1 MKQQPPSLPLR
12 LDRSRTPSSL
22 ALRASAREGPRTPI
36 VLHLFSGPIER
47 VGGFASCLKSLGLE
61 CEEWDIVN
69 GEHFDLTDGEVW
81 LKLKRRIDD
90 GEFDGALLG
99 PPCNSFSNARNFV
112 DGGPPPLRAA
122 SGPARYGRSG
132 LLPKDKEAV
141 RIGTLLAVRAAEVMN
156 TFVDQ
161 CKPVCVEQ
169 PIWKRDG
176 RSVSMFNL
184 DEFATLLKRVGVSF
198 HDMAHCHY
206 GAKTEKATTL
216 FSFKLDFADLV
227 GKCTHSSRK
236 WIRPSDGHMC
246 WSPHPPLHG
255 KEWHLSEEQLAEHV
269 AAHGKGHPAAEPG
282 GGFISKA
289 AAAYPEAMNRYLA
302 KKFADA
308 ICQVKTSGTVKS
320 GYLKCGKWGNVLIKK
335 GLLDQNRSS
344 PLPADSSF
352 VFSVPLRGLGD
363 GESGRFLGGMRHPR
377 RAIDI
382 NPTLEAAGKVVFDVV
397 SGYLRKN
404 PDVLDACIQAVGSD
418 GGVSGPAEIDVAK
431 VRELLEARLPWPEG
445 FERGRTTSTR
455 LHADLLLRWG
465 VAAGD
470 VDAKTIYEWL
480 VEGAPAGIAQKVYDP
495 GVFPPS
501 DLQDPELDYFEPPDE
516 SLHTNYVSVDNDPDA
531 EPEVRRLL
539 ESNFVKV
546 FDSLEE
552 AQSWAGGRLHLSKLA
567 MITTEKDGRIKRRL
581 IMDCRR
587 SSVNDMAA
595 RGGKLVL
602 PRISDVV
609 DDLLYL
615 LDQMSDAEDI
625 SMEMMVLDF
634 SDWFYQTPLARAE
647 SKHFAFSYKGK
658 FAVYTTQPQGSR
670 NAPVVCG
677 RVAALVGRLTQGAL
691 HARHLRLQIFVD
703 DPFICAIGP
712 GPERKLHFASLIL
725 MWEAL
730 GIKLAYRKG
739 AIGKSVGWIG
749 ANVEI
754 KEPGTNKAAVIV
766 KAKPEMMAEIREA
779 TSRHETVNLI
789 SKKELASYTGKL
801 NHIAGMIEVLRPFLS
816 ELYGALHGD
825 DSVSKAPAGMVW
837 TKQWAH
843 TRAWLQRLLNGEG
856 QVLQREY
863 RVDRYFRRG
872 QQIRIVTDAS
882 PWGIG
887 GYLAVDT
894 IIHKYFSMP
903 LTPEDVSLLGVVI
916 GSPDTQQVVEAL
928 ALLVALRLWETS
940 WKNDDACL
948 TIQSDSVSALSMIY
962 KLRTSANRSG
972 SQLLAKELA
981 LLFGSS
987 AYKPVLMEH
996 IPGLS
1001 NKVADVL
1008 SRMHMPGEGHELP
1021 SAVMYAQLEP
1031 QVLRDRGY
1039 YMSLRPLR
1047 K

>member
-1 MKQQPPSLPLR
+1 
-12 LDRSRTPSSL
+12 
-22 ALRASAREGPRTPI
+22 
-36 VLHLFSGPIER
+36 
-47 VGGFASCLKSLGLE
+47 
-61 CEEWDIVN
+61 
-69 GEHFDLTDGEVW
+69 
-81 LKLKRRIDD
+81 
-90 GEFDGALLG
+90 
-99 PPCNSFSNARNFV
+99 
-112 DGGPPPLRAA
+112 
-122 SGPARYGRSG
+122 
-132 LLPKDKEAV
+132 
-141 RIGTLLAVRAAEVMN
+141 
-156 TFVDQ
+156 
-161 CKPVCVEQ
+161 
-169 PIWKRDG
+169 
-176 RSVSMFNL
+176 
-184 DEFATLLKRVGVSF
+184 
-198 HDMAHCHY
+198 
-206 GAKTEKATTL
+206 
-216 FSFKLDFADLV
+216 
-227 GKCTHSSRK
+227 
-236 WIRPSDGHMC
+236 
-246 WSPHPPLHG
+246 
-255 KEWHLSEEQLAEHV
+255 
-269 AAHGKGHPAAEPG
+269 
-282 GGFISKA
+282 
-289 AAAYPEAMNRYLA
+289 
-302 KKFADA
+302 
-308 ICQVKTSGTVKS
+308 
-320 GYLKCGKWGNVLIKK
+320 
-335 GLLDQNRSS
+335 
-344 PLPADSSF
+344 
-352 VFSVPLRGLGD
+352 
-363 GESGRFLGGMRHPR
+363 
-377 RAIDI
+377 
-382 NPTLEAAGKVVFDVV
+382 
-397 SGYLRKN
+397 
-404 PDVLDACIQAVGSD
+404 
-418 GGVSGPAEIDVAK
+418 
-431 VRELLEARLPWPEG
+431 
-445 FERGRTTSTR
+445 
-455 LHADLLLRWG
+455 
-465 VAAGD
+465 
-470 VDAKTIYEWL
+470 
-480 VEGAPAGIAQKVYDP
+480 
-495 GVFPPS
+495 
-501 DLQDPELDYFEPPDE
+501 
-516 SLHTNYVSVDNDPDA
+516 
-531 EPEVRRLL
+531 
-539 ESNFVKV
+539 
-546 FDSLEE
+546 
-552 AQSWAGGRLHLSKLA
+552 
-567 MITTEKDGRIKRRL
+567 
-581 IMDCRR
+581 
-587 SSVNDMAA
+587 
-595 RGGKLVL
+595 
-602 PRISDVV
+602 
-609 DDLLYL
+609 
-615 LDQMSDAEDI
+615 
-625 SMEMMVLDF
+625 
-634 SDWFYQTPLARAE
+634 
-647 SKHFAFSYKGK
+647 
-658 FAVYTTQPQGSR
+658 
-670 NAPVVCG
+670 
-677 RVAALVGRLTQGAL
+677 
-691 HARHLRLQIFVD
+691 
-703 DPFICAIGP
+703 
-712 GPERKLHFASLIL
+712 

-749 ANVEI
+749 ANFEI

-766 KAKPEMMAEIREA
+766 TAKPEMMPEIREA

-928 ALLVALRLWETS
+928 ALLVALRLWETN